1 VSSFPGYESPI
12 NKTKWKRNNHITT
25 PRKERYEDNPE
36 ESLQKSREEKYAYQY
51 HETGH
56 GLAFYTLLFPH
67 RPPHEPPPISST
79 SLIPHQPHK
88 FPLLH
93 LNAQFHTLNPKLSIH
108 ISSHIIR
115 LFRMHSKFRWAL
127 KISEINEQHI
137 NSPDLLRRK
146 YCTGDNKEET
156 RKKPKVKARP
166 KVSRG
171 DGGFEE

>member
-1 VSSFPGYESPI
+1 MKQVMDWHSIHYSSLIDPLM
-12 NKTKWKRNNHITT
+12 
-25 PRKERYEDNPE
+25 NP
-36 ESLQKSREEKYAYQY
+36 LPY
-51 HETGH
+51 H
-56 GLAFYTLLFPH
+56 
-67 RPPHEPPPISST
+67 PPLPY
-79 SLIPHQPHK
+79 LIPHQPHK

-171 DGGFEE
+171 DSGFEE